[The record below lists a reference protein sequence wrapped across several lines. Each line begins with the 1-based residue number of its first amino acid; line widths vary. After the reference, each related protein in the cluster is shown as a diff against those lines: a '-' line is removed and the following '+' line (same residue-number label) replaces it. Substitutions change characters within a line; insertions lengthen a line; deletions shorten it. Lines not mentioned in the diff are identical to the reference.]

1 MPYIKKSQR
10 GKVDKLVAP
19 LIDHLKSLP
28 VEDQDGLLN
37 YAVTKIIRHLYPQK
51 YFHLNRALG
60 VVTAISQELYRRVVG
75 PYEDTK
81 ITENGDV
88 E

>member
-1 MPYIKKSQR
+1 MPYIKKGQR
-10 GKVDKLVAP
+10 GKIDKLVTP

-37 YAVTKIIRHLYPQK
+37 YTVTKIIRHLYPQK